1 MNYCC
6 NFAASVKKEQNHI
19 ALKLKQL
26 SACLLLLLFLAMP
39 TLQLF
44 HFHSDTIQ
52 SSAHS
57 DQKTVIDKLSEQCK
71 LCDFLAHKQVKEYHL
86 PIANSFSIALVKPA
100 KQYGNYIAINYAFT
114 LNGFTNK
121 GPPAL
126 STLFS

>member
-44 HFHSDTIQ
+44 HFHDQATEL
-52 SSAHS
+52 SSQT
-57 DQKTVIDKLSEQCK
+57 DVKTVVDKLSEQCK
-71 LCDFLAHKQVKEYHL
+71 LCDFLAHKQLKEFHITNPVEL
-86 PIANSFSIALVKPA
+86 ATPIVQTA
-100 KQYGNYIAINYAFT
+100 KTGKNFIAINYAFT

-121 GPPAL
+121 GPPTTI
-126 STLFS
+126 S